1 MGINLLGEIMSEEKL
16 ETVSEEKTEN
26 LENLETLEAIKY
38 KLDSFEGPLDLLLHL
53 VKEKKMDIMEVRL
66 ADITDQYLLY
76 IQALKDSN
84 MELATEFLVVASTL
98 IEIKSRSLIP
108 TEEVE
113 IPDEE
118 DPELRLKLQAKE
130 YEIFKE
136 AGQNLHD
143 IENTERFYKSPDKS
157 VGDPRIVFNQFN
169 LDKMLDAF
177 ARILM
182 KAQDRAAPP
191 PPKQIKKDRWTV
203 AEKIAFIKTSLIENK
218 EINFFSLFDDTYS
231 KLEIINVFLAILEL
245 LKFQYAEVV
254 QSAKY
259 EDINIKA
266 TEKLINGDANFEKEM
281 SESNV

>member
-1 MGINLLGEIMSEEKL
+1 MSEEKL
-16 ETVSEEKTEN
+16 ESVTEESAEN
-26 LENLETLEAIKY
+26 LENLETLESIKY
-38 KLDSFEGPLDLLLHL
+38 KIDSFEGPLDLLLHL

-143 IENTERFYKSPDKS
+143 KENIERFYKSPDKS

-266 TEKLINGDANFEKEM
+266 TEKLINGDANFDKEM